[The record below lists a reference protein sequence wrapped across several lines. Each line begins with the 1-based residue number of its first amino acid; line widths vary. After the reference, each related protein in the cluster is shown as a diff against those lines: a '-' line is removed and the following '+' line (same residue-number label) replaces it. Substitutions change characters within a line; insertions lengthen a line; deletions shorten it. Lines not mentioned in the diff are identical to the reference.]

1 MFKGFTRAMG
11 ESEAVKG
18 RPSVQAP
25 FAEALIREAEQ
36 NDRVLALTADLGKY
50 TDLYPFRDRFPERYF
65 NIGMAEQAMV
75 SAAVGLSKTGFIPF
89 CTTFGAFAVRR
100 ALDFIMIAAAH
111 SNENVKLF
119 CALPGLTTG
128 YGSTH
133 QAIEDL
139 AVMGAIPD
147 LLVVDPADAVEL
159 QSVVRYAASARGS
172 CYVRM
177 PRGTVPVLFDESYS
191 FEPGQAKL
199 LRNGDIALIS
209 TGLMTERALEVATA
223 LEHKGFSA
231 AVLHCPSIKPF
242 DHDAVSSLA
251 RRATHIV
258 TLENHSVRGGLGSL
272 VAESLYDRGIIR
284 PMLKIGLPDAFLGC
298 GSVPFLQEKQ
308 GLTTAQIIATV
319 SAFSGRDTR
328 PIHHMLII

>member
-11 ESEAVKG
+11 ELEAVKD

-50 TDLYPFRDRFPERYF
+50 TDHYPFGDRFPERYF

-119 CALPGLTTG
+119 CALPGLTPG

-139 AVMGAIPD
+139 AVMERSRICWWSIRRMP
-147 LLVVDPADAVEL
+147 L
-159 QSVVRYAASARGS
+159 SCRASYGTLRRSKGS
-172 CYVRM
+172 CRCTCACREERCRCCSTN
-177 PRGTVPVLFDESYS
+177 PTASNPVEPNFYS
-191 FEPGQAKL
+191 TATL
-199 LRNGDIALIS
+199 LY
-209 TGLMTERALEVATA
+209 
-223 LEHKGFSA
+223 
-231 AVLHCPSIKPF
+231 LHR
-242 DHDAVSSLA
+242 LTQ
-251 RRATHIV
+251 R
-258 TLENHSVRGGLGSL
+258 SVRW
-272 VAESLYDRGIIR
+272 
-284 PMLKIGLPDAFLGC
+284 
-298 GSVPFLQEKQ
+298 
-308 GLTTAQIIATV
+308 T
-319 SAFSGRDTR
+319 SGDCTGA
-328 PIHHMLII
+328 